1 MICRDA
7 RLAIGAEPHAV
18 PPGLAEHLTGCAACS
33 QFQREMIALEAN
45 IRRALAEAP
54 LAARTRPQRRFS
66 TWSGWAL
73 AASILVAVL
82 STLVIW
88 TLRPAETLAREVIT
102 HVNGEPD
109 SWSSSVPVAAPTLD
123 GILRAAGV
131 ALDANSNSVV
141 YARSC
146 RFRGH
151 DVPHLVVK
159 TSHGP
164 VTVLILRNVH
174 VGARE
179 AFHESGMTGVITP
192 APQGSIAVL
201 GRGDA
206 NLDEV
211 SEQMRRAVRWLPQ
224 NPHAIFP

>member
-1 MICRDA
+1 VICRDA
-7 RLAIGAEPHAV
+7 RLAIGAEPDAV
-18 PPGLAEHLTGCAACS
+18 PPGLAEHLAGCAACS

-45 IRRALAEAP
+45 IRRALAQAP
-54 LAARTRPQRRFS
+54 VAARIRPQRRFS
-66 TWSGWAL
+66 AWSGWAL
-73 AASILVAVL
+73 AASILVALL

-88 TLRPAETLAREVIT
+88 SLRPAETLAHEVVT
-102 HVNGEPD
+102 HVKGEAD
-109 SWSSSVPVAAPTLD
+109 SWSSSTPVPASTVNV
-123 GILRAAGV
+123 ILRAAGV
-131 ALDANSNSVV
+131 ALDANSDSVV
-141 YARSC
+141 YARAC

-151 DVPHLVVK
+151 DVPHLIVK

-164 VTVLILRNVH
+164 VTVLILRNEH

-206 NLDEV
+206 DMAEV
-211 SEQMRRAVRWLPQ
+211 SEQMRRSVRWLPES
-224 NPHAIFP
+224 P